1 MSNNRASLSNLPAAE
16 YLIAQKEVDFQT
28 IRALLNKTKESPSFE
43 TVQKIDS
50 QKFYK
55 SVMWCD
61 YNVTKYGMKTIVEY
75 FRDGATKKAYTSG
88 AHGALCDAKALC
100 SVSTSPKLYDRFK
113 DWLLL
118 EQSVEEEEEVS
129 SATRLGV
136 SPRATT
142 CTILAKFVIFSY

>member
-1 MSNNRASLSNLPAAE
+1 
-16 YLIAQKEVDFQT
+16 
-28 IRALLNKTKESPSFE
+28 
-43 TVQKIDS
+43 
-50 QKFYK
+50 
-55 SVMWCD
+55 MWCD

-118 EQSVEEEEEVS
+118 EQSVEEEEAAV
-129 SATRLGV
+129 AVVVAAVAAGNARLYG
-136 SPRATT
+136 
-142 CTILAKFVIFSY
+142 